1 MQLVGELSS
10 LWNVLLAH
18 ILNSS
23 SFFTCEVCFL
33 SSHILGLGS
42 DRPKGRTHQLLYS
55 SPATHPPTLPRSVVN
70 PHWRMCQRTGTHTL
84 TWHSSMLLHTL
95 FHSCISTLS
104 HSTPFVSVS
113 PPRFSHHLAQLQNV
127 TILSSLPPPFPAS
140 PPQLLIVTIPSLP
153 LSLRH
158 HPQLPI
164 GTIPSLSPLC
174 HHSQLTM
181 WSWITCT
188 RSTPPNLEYR
198 SWISLSEVYRLRP
211 NTPSTLLGSGFHWG
225 RGELWQ

>member
-1 MQLVGELSS
+1 MRLPCDTYHVTVTCATPCMQLVGELSS
-10 LWNVLLAH
+10 LWNVLLVH

-55 SPATHPPTLPRSVVN
+55 SPATHPPTLPRSAVN

-113 PPRFSHHLAQLQNV
+113 PPRFSHNPAQL
-127 TILSSLPPPFPAS
+127 
-140 PPQLLIVTIPSLP
+140 
-153 LSLRH
+153 
-158 HPQLPI
+158 
-164 GTIPSLSPLC
+164 
-174 HHSQLTM
+174 
-181 WSWITCT
+181 
-188 RSTPPNLEYR
+188 
-198 SWISLSEVYRLRP
+198 
-211 NTPSTLLGSGFHWG
+211 
-225 RGELWQ
+225 